1 MHLLWRVAVSTTDL
15 LPSPPTNK
23 EKYAYFGRR
32 HRWMPFFMFGSFM
45 GVILALVKLSL
56 KTQATHL
63 LWILVVLLFVYGYT
77 GFRASAW
84 ARRHDLWDHRTLV
97 DQRSGAGPLRSVDV
111 FLPSCG
117 EPM

>member
-1 MHLLWRVAVSTTDL
+1 MHCLRRMAVSTTDL

-32 HRWMPFFMFGSFM
+32 HRWMPFFMFGSFL
-45 GVILALVKLSL
+45 GVMLALVKLSL

-84 ARRHDLWDHRTLV
+84 GRRPDLWDHRTAGR
-97 DQRSGAGPLRSVDV
+97 QRSRNRPV
-111 FLPSCG
+111 
-117 EPM
+117 